1 MTQEEATKMLNE
13 KLEYEKTKALHIKV
27 GDEIYNITPD
37 EIETE
42 YNVQKAVEEAYNIGR
57 NGNIFKNN
65 FEILSTMF
73 RKNNIVLEVKCNET
87 LLNTG
92 LINLNANLPK
102 GMRDN
107 TYCIEED
114 KLIITRGTA
123 GEAVNVEEMKKV
135 IMDAI
140 KNGTSETIEIKTQ
153 YKECPEID
161 IDKIYSEVKT
171 EPQDASYKKDPF
183 EIIPHKNGIDFDLE
197 KAREMLKENKEEY
210 IIDLIIKQP
219 KVLTNQIG
227 SEAFPDLLSSFFN

>member
-1 MTQEEATKMLNE
+1 MSTIFAIINFNNSKILKGISIRNILVEGMTQEEATKMLNE
-13 KLEYEKTKALHIKV
+13 KLEYEKTKELHIKI

-73 RKNNIVLEVKCNET
+73 RKNNIALEVKCNET

-123 GEAVNVEEMKKV
+123 GETVNVEEMKKI

-140 KNGTSETIEIKTQ
+140 KNGTSETIE
-153 YKECPEID
+153 
-161 IDKIYSEVKT
+161 S
-171 EPQDASYKKDPF
+171 
-183 EIIPHKNGIDFDLE
+183 
-197 KAREMLKENKEEY
+197 
-210 IIDLIIKQP
+210 
-219 KVLTNQIG
+219 VLQ
-227 SEAFPDLLSSFFN
+227 